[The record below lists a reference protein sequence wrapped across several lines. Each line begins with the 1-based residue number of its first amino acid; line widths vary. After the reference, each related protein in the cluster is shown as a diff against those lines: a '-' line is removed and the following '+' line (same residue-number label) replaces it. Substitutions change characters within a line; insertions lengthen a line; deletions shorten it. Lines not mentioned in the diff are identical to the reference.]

1 MKSWISEE
9 RYSAISGTILSITLF
24 VAVVLVLFG
33 LIPELIWD
41 MLSKHSSSGARLFGF
56 AAVFSG
62 MVAALAG
69 YWSRLPTPLQ
79 QGATRLTTRLK
90 GYLLDLVS
98 LAAIVSMAVAAGYF
112 VRWYTTEPPPLPPFS
127 EQTSTGDEESASSRV
142 TPASSI
148 DAGQASAAGVR
159 SAENNTEQDDT
170 PRYLPDLYKVRSAS
184 AAAVEAARNL
194 AILRETAPEGQV
206 ETERQAGSEGP
217 VKSELD
223 EKNNA
228 TSDNSPDQC
237 GPAGSAPGQGQLQ
250 SLEQARKCYEEK
262 KETFREELKKFQKY
276 EAEVYQ
282 TLWQVLWLPFSLVVL
297 TAIMLALLAGAN
309 RSSLHSVYANRL
321 IRAYL
326 GTTRTGRVPKW
337 PTDYD
342 EDDDIPLNQ
351 VPYCR
356 ERQPLPLF
364 PVVNMTVNFK
374 GGRGE
379 KGRKGASFTATPLH
393 VGSAMLG
400 EGGYVDTGN
409 AVRSSNNRGMTLGRA
424 MTIAGAAASPNMGYY
439 GRALVAFA
447 MSILNIRL
455 GWWFP
460 NPAKLDKNHSGEPK
474 ALAFEPKLGVVLYAI
489 KEAFGVCG
497 PKTSGSISPT
507 AGTSTISAFMR
518 WCDDAA
524 MKSSS
529 WMPAAMALSNMKTC
543 CRRCAGSRSISES
556 RSNCPASFP
565 DKKEANPASA
575 C

>member
-1 MKSWISEE
+1 M
-9 RYSAISGTILSITLF
+9 
-24 VAVVLVLFG
+24 
-33 LIPELIWD
+33 
-41 MLSKHSSSGARLFGF
+41 
-56 AAVFSG
+56 
-62 MVAALAG
+62 
-69 YWSRLPTPLQ
+69 
-79 QGATRLTTRLK
+79 
-90 GYLLDLVS
+90 
-98 LAAIVSMAVAAGYF
+98 
-112 VRWYTTEPPPLPPFS
+112 
-127 EQTSTGDEESASSRV
+127 
-142 TPASSI
+142 
-148 DAGQASAAGVR
+148 
-159 SAENNTEQDDT
+159 
-170 PRYLPDLYKVRSAS
+170 
-184 AAAVEAARNL
+184 
-194 AILRETAPEGQV
+194 
-206 ETERQAGSEGP
+206 
-217 VKSELD
+217 D

-228 TSDNSPDQC
+228 TSDDSPDQC

-424 MTIAGAAASPNMGYY
+424 MTISGAAASPNMGYY

-489 KEAFGVCG
+489 KEAFGSLRTKDKWLYLSDGGHFDNLGLYEMVRRRCHEILIVDAG
-497 PKTSGSISPT
+497 CDGSFEYEDLLQTVRWIKIDFGIEIELPRVLPGQEGSEPGQRMLMAPILYSKLGEGRDDGYLILIKPTIAGDEPPGMALYRERSRSGRYVFPHHSTTDQFFDEEQFENYRELGYHSAKKGLAALPDASFKPEGSALASHFPSFKAGYNSSPSNLADPSRGGEPSINGHGELGRRYSLGVSFLVQRRLGRRDRSKSRRDRGCFNHYLWRGGQ
-507 AGTSTISAFMR
+507 AGGTSNR
-518 WCDDAA
+518 WGR
-524 MKSSS
+524 
-529 WMPAAMALSNMKTC
+529 W
-543 CRRCAGSRSISES
+543 RHQCAGRHA
-556 RSNCPASFP
+556 R
-565 DKKEANPASA
+565 
-575 C
+575 